1 MKNQTKIY
9 TNSKVIMEGRN
20 SIQSF
25 TFATMAREET
35 STTGQSSLQEPPVVV
50 AHKER
55 RARKDYVPKQE
66 TTMTRLM
73 NLQFRNNAWV
83 YGISNSNNVH
93 QWYLKKISV
102 YITAEQVNIF
112 LLIAIYPLYSFSFI
126 IQIQNVHIFVLL
138 NIYIAANINLLC

>member
-25 TFATMAREET
+25 TFATMAQEET

-73 NLQFRNNAWV
+73 NLRFPNNA
-83 YGISNSNNVH
+83 
-93 QWYLKKISV
+93 
-102 YITAEQVNIF
+102 
-112 LLIAIYPLYSFSFI
+112 
-126 IQIQNVHIFVLL
+126 
-138 NIYIAANINLLC
+138 